1 MGNAIIISWTPLDN
15 IYLKSYIIKYKEFYQ
30 ISSQEIKLPSLV
42 SLVGL
47 SKLEAQK
54 EYIFQIFGVLIVNN
68 VKYNGPISSPV
79 TVLIPENVAPTSSI
93 TMNLSCPTHTL
104 ISSFIPKE
112 SSLESTVGSSL
123 LVGISLLAVIVVIL
137 LVILTV
143 YTGLAVYYCKKK
155 TNDNP
160 K

>member
-1 MGNAIIISWTPLDN
+1 MGNTIIISWTPLDN
-15 IYLKSYIIKYKEFYQ
+15 IYLTSYIIKYKEVFQ
-30 ISSQEIKLPSLV
+30 ISSREIELPSLV

-47 SKLEAQK
+47 SNLEEQK
-54 EYIFQIFGVLIVNN
+54 EYIFQILGVLIVNN
-68 VKYNGPISSPV
+68 VKYNGPMSSPV
-79 TVLIPENVAPTSSI
+79 TVQIPGHVAPTIS
-93 TMNLSCPTHTL
+93 LSCPTHTL

-112 SSLESTVGSSL
+112 SSLESTIGSSL

-155 TNDNP
+155 TYNNP